1 MKITGILKRAVID
14 LTLVSFAF
22 FVWTSALV
30 APVLAETGDVSNTV
44 NAAPS
49 YPYNHTFTITA
60 YYSPLPCQDHYTTG
74 SYEGDKRL
82 NGNGVAGADG
92 TAVFPG
98 MIAAP
103 KVYSFGTKMNIPGV
117 GTVAVHDRGGAILA
131 AGGKEGVYD
140 RLDIWMGYGDVG
152 LKRALTWGRR
162 TVDVT
167 VYGNDPSVK
176 ELITLSPAYSASEAV
191 AKSCE
196 PAVVDVP
203 KVEEVPK
210 ATEKPQVVEKPP
222 VVEETKVL
230 QLEETLDFGDSGE
243 QVVELQ
249 RELASLHFLRVE
261 PSGVYDDLTRHA
273 VFKFQQ
279 SQYLVGDSK
288 SAGAGIFGPK
298 TAGKLNGIV
307 ALRQNTTR
315 MIASAN
321 TVDAT
326 AFRDGFALSKELDP
340 GVVSEDVRFL
350 QNFLKDHGYFNHGA
364 ITNYFGPVTKE
375 ALIAFQI
382 DHGIIANANSVGAG
396 RLGKGTLSVINDLI

>member
-1 MKITGILKRAVID
+1 MKITGILKRAIID

-30 APVLAETGDVSNTV
+30 APVLAETGDVPNTV
-44 NAAPS
+44 AAAPS

-60 YYSPLPCQDHYTTG
+60 YYSPLPCQDYYTTG

-131 AGGKEGVYD
+131 GGGREGVYD

-191 AKSCE
+191 PKSCE
-196 PAVVDVP
+196 TPVVVETPKITEVP
-203 KVEEVPK
+203 KVI
-210 ATEKPQVVEKPP
+210 EKPQIIEEK
-222 VVEETKVL
+222 EIEL
-230 QLEETLDFGDSGE
+230 LDESLDFGDSGE
-243 QVVELQ
+243 SVVELQ
-249 RELASLHFLRVE
+249 RELASLHFLKVE

-279 SQYLVGDSK
+279 SQYLVGDSS
-288 SAGAGIFGPK
+288 SAGAGTFGPK
-298 TAGKLNGIV
+298 TAGKLNSIV

-321 TVDAT
+321 TVDTT
-326 AFRDGFALSKELDP
+326 AFRDGFALSRELDP
-340 GVVSEDVRFL
+340 GAVSEDVRFL

-382 DHGIIANANSVGAG
+382 DHGIVANAGSIGAG